1 MAPPTPPP
9 NRDDSEDR
17 NAAMRRHRQEIQR
30 NLASRGI
37 QSESLSQGLPPPSVM
52 RDMDHLPALEA
63 QTEQLR
69 PTNRAQDLPLEALD
83 AEHEDRLMWVLD
95 TAPILPYLHPPGT
108 TVGPAINADGAS
120 NQQPSHAL
128 QNNATLAQVVQ
139 SPRSAAGSQ
148 FTPPQETQQPNQA
161 PTHMPTLRSQ
171 PEFYMTGV
179 TAIDTTSQPLPDNA
193 ECTICLEP
201 LSDDVVKF
209 IACGH
214 MFHTVCVQSWFD
226 QSALRTG
233 RKRGTCPN
241 CRHELYEPDPR
252 YGHGH
257 GHGPVAS
264 PRFVDPRHRHAAPP
278 HTTEPLTVTAAPHRT
293 IESRR
298 ATATLTSRQR
308 DPPPPDTPRVPSDQ
322 EREARRVQFVA
333 DYDARLR
340 AREQQEQQTAN
351 ARPSVRITRRPHGT
365 PRVWGELMRGYQ
377 NPRLDSFERAR
388 DMDDTPPTV
397 QSDPP
402 NAAPPRPQPLSQEE
416 VIALL
421 QVRARDH
428 RADLAQESHVRQG
441 ASRAMTQATQ
451 RATAS
456 PRQSETGDRQED
468 PAELNEHTNADHIPE
483 VVGRP
488 TFMPEHATAP
498 TSTSNDNSA
507 QAHESRATLAARAI
521 AERRPLTEVMGL
533 NNRDV
538 DVGRP
543 AQVHAAPSPF
553 AHLALVPPQ
562 DHYLS
567 PEDARRLVSI
577 RSLPVARPDLASRS
591 TNQLRDEQVMLLDRL
606 RAVQTQI
613 GRNLVAA
620 GATAER
626 ETTNAQQLNFEQMN
640 LQHDLQTG
648 RARAAQEHASRDDT
662 SSRRP
667 PPIAIPRLADPSV
680 SDLRSSREF
689 PDPRALGMGTTIWS
703 TDYVAPPRDT
713 WGGLIPS
720 GVTNGTHEAL
730 ERRAPISPESRGNT
744 PTIPMHNRLAFND
757 DQPPSPAWSTRS
769 ETPAEAQP
777 ASGGDQT
784 AAPEDT
790 QPVQH
795 PNRDSTAG
803 RFIQV
808 GSLPLRDAPTGPAV
822 FSQPTLPRVHPSQYT
837 AHRRTQ
843 GLPATGIQSHAASVA
858 RSEPPTEDDTSSS
871 PPAELS

>member
-17 NAAMRRHRQEIQR
+17 NDVMRRHRQEIQR

-52 RDMDHLPALEA
+52 RDMDHLPALET

-69 PTNRAQDLPLEALD
+69 STNRAQDLPLEALD

-95 TAPILPYLHPPGT
+95 TAPTLPYLLPPGT
-108 TVGPAINADGAS
+108 TVGPAVNADGAS
-120 NQQPSHAL
+120 NQQLSHAL
-128 QNNATLAQVVQ
+128 QNNATLAPVVQ
-139 SPRSAAGSQ
+139 SPRAAAGIQ
-148 FTPPQETQQPNQA
+148 FTPPQETQQTNQA
-161 PTHMPTLRSQ
+161 PTYMPTLRSQ

-179 TAIDTTSQPLPDNA
+179 TAIDTTAEPLPDNA

-226 QSALRTG
+226 QSAPRTG

-252 YGHGH
+252 HGH
-257 GHGPVAS
+257 GHGP
-264 PRFVDPRHRHAAPP
+264 RFVDPTHRHAAPP
-278 HTTEPLTVTAAPHRT
+278 HNTEPLTVTAARHLT
-293 IESRR
+293 IEPR
-298 ATATLTSRQR
+298 TVNATLTTRQR
-308 DPPPPDTPRVPSDQ
+308 DPPPPDTPRSGDQ
-322 EREARRVQFVA
+322 ERRTPHEQYVA
-333 DYDARLR
+333 DYDAQLR
-340 AREQQEQQTAN
+340 AYGQQQRQTAN
-351 ARPSVRITRRPHGT
+351 GRSTVRITRRPHGT
-365 PRVWGELMRGYQ
+365 PRGWGELMRGYQ

-388 DMDDTPPTV
+388 DMHDTPPTV

-402 NAAPPRPQPLSQEE
+402 NAAPPRPQPFYQEE
-416 VIALL
+416 VVALV
-421 QVRARDH
+421 QARARDR
-428 RADLAQESHVRQG
+428 RAEDLAQESHVRQR

-456 PRQSETGDRQED
+456 PRQSEAGDRQVD
-468 PAELNEHTNADHIPE
+468 PAESNEHTNADHIPE

-498 TSTSNDNSA
+498 TSTSNDNLT

-538 DVGRP
+538 DVGRS
-543 AQVHAAPSPF
+543 AQVLAAPSPF

-577 RSLPVARPDLASRS
+577 RNLPVARPDDLASRS

-620 GATAER
+620 GATAEH
-626 ETTNAQQLNFEQMN
+626 EATNAQRLNFEQMN

-667 PPIAIPRLADPSV
+667 SPIAIPRLADPSA

-720 GVTNGTHEAL
+720 GVTNGTQG
-730 ERRAPISPESRGNT
+730 RTPISPESRGNT

-784 AAPEDT
+784 GASEHT

-795 PNRDSTAG
+795 PNRDSTTG

-822 FSQPTLPRVHPSQYT
+822 FSQPTMPRVHPPRYATHWQ
-837 AHRRTQ
+837 AR
-843 GLPATGIQSHAASVA
+843 GLPATGIQNHAASVA
-858 RSEPPTEDDTSSS
+858 RSESPTEDDTSSN